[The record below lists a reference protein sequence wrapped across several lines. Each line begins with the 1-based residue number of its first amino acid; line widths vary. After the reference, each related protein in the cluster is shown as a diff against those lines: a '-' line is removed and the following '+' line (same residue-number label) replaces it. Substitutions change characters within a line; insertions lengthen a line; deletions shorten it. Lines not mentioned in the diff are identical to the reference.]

1 MAQSKNV
8 SFAAHCVGLV
18 LLFTLLS
25 VGMSPS
31 VSMALDPDEPFKL
44 ASISSGKHHSCGVA
58 TDGTVWCWGLGTS
71 GQMGDL
77 STSNNTTPNRVSG
90 TSTALPVSVSAG
102 GSHTCV
108 LLASGGVGCWGS
120 NAFGQL
126 GNPIGL
132 LNETSTASRPYAQV
146 VNGITASA
154 ISAGESHTC
163 ALLTDTTVSC
173 WGLNSSGQLGIDSN
187 VNSNTP
193 VTVPNLQNVIAISA
207 GYDQS
212 CALLFDRTV
221 KCWGEN
227 WGNQIGVASS
237 RSPVTLQGFTGV
249 AQLALGVG
257 QTCAV
262 LTNKTVKCV
271 GLSMDYQ
278 TQSATPYLVA
288 GLSNVTHIA
297 HFGGHMCAVLENETV
312 KCVGENQR
320 KQLGDRTSIT
330 RNTAVAVAI
339 IDDAVAVSVGWWHS
353 CALLT
358 TGLVKCWG
366 SGLYGQN
373 GQGSSQANV
382 SVPKFVKRLHTLS
395 FPDIAD
401 INVGDPSVVLNAA
414 MTSGIDVDYSSRT
427 TDVCEVSGNV
437 LIAKSPGLCMIRATP
452 DERLS
457 DFFVSDSASITKQFT
472 VGSWSGA
479 RENSVT
485 TFRLRTNDGNP
496 VTGVRLTWST
506 LGAENPASGS
516 AMITNSSGTVAM
528 STISGPAIIR
538 VSSLYHDGMNSQFN
552 KQSVSQYLY
561 SFSDVK
567 ILSNSETVIDL
578 GTRPVPSER
587 TFAVRLS
594 DGTPVRGAQ
603 VFLAV
608 TTNAWLKPSRLFSG
622 AHINGFAKW
631 NTSNQIDRAE
641 PCFNDGNSFYDS
653 SATNV
658 RGVTDV
664 NGNVS
669 LKVYQSSGVE
679 NLITACYNDSEFTQ
693 KRTVSIASSG
703 TTSIALG
710 YMARVNVSV
719 STLSVAPGGTEYVSA
734 QVVDANGSPVS
745 SQSVQVMAGSVDST
759 ATALTCA
766 GSRGTT
772 NANGFVTVN
781 ICPSAS
787 GNYFLKSN
795 GTLSSRL
802 IYVTVGSG
810 SPANNSGGTSSP
822 APKSGGGGGGGGGD
836 DEEDAAPV
844 VAAPKATAPKP
855 TPSSSTLAPRIS
867 VPTPNAKAPVIPS
880 TAGTVVPNLVQPKAA
895 VAQGL
900 AIAATSNK
908 VTIAL
913 KSPVA
918 TTSTAKISS
927 YVVTVR
933 SSTGAIVKRLTVAV
947 KTAGQTVSPAI
958 AIAKSGNYVIE
969 ISGKNSKG
977 KVLGTYKS
985 AAIKVGK

>member
-1 MAQSKNV
+1 MAQSKYV
-8 SFAAHCVGLV
+8 TFPALCVGLV
-18 LLFTLLS
+18 LLFTSLS

-90 TSTALPVSVSAG
+90 VSTAVSVSAG
-102 GSHTCV
+102 GSHTC
-108 LLASGGVGCWGS
+108 LLSASGGVGCWGS

-154 ISAGESHTC
+154 ISAGGNHTC
-163 ALLTDTTVSC
+163 ALLTDATVSC
-173 WGLNSSGQLGIDSN
+173 WGSNVSGQLGIGTKIN
-187 VNSNTP
+187 RNAPAV
-193 VTVPNLQNVIAISA
+193 VPGLQDVISIAT
-207 GYDQS
+207 GEDQS
-212 CALLFDRTV
+212 CALLSDRSV
-221 KCWGEN
+221 KCWGAN
-227 WGNQIGVASS
+227 WGNQIGSAESM
-237 RSPVTLQGFTGV
+237 SPIILQGFTGV
-249 AQLALGVG
+249 TQLALGFG

-271 GLSMDYQ
+271 GSSLDYA
-278 TQSATPYLVA
+278 TQSSTPYLVPGFA
-288 GLSNVTHIA
+288 GVSYLA
-297 HFGGHMCAVLENETV
+297 HFGGHMCAVVEGFSV
-312 KCVGENQR
+312 RCVGENQR
-320 KQLGDRTSIT
+320 MQLGDRTSIT
-330 RNTAVAVAI
+330 RTTAVSTVNI
-339 IDDAVAVSVGWWHS
+339 SDAVSVSVGWWHT

-358 TGLVKCWG
+358 TGFVKCWG
-366 SGLYGQN
+366 NNGYGQL
-373 GQGSSQANV
+373 GQGSFSNNTGL
-382 SVPKFVKRLHTLS
+382 PRYVKLLHTLS
-395 FPDIAD
+395 FGELAD
-401 INVGDPSVVLNAA
+401 VEVGASSVVLVGSMSSGAGVNFRSL
-414 MTSGIDVDYSSRT
+414 TSS
-427 TDVCEVSGNV
+427 VCEVSGDK
-437 LIAKSPGLCMIRATP
+437 LIAKSSGMCSVEATP
-452 DERLS
+452 DESLS
-457 DFFVSDSASITKQFT
+457 DFFVTSRSLRTVRQFS
-472 VGSWSGA
+472 VGAWSGS
-479 RENSVT
+479 RNNSVT
-485 TFRLRTNDGNP
+485 TFKIKTNDGSS

-506 LGAENPASGS
+506 LDAENPASGS
-516 AMITNSSGTVAM
+516 ANITNSSGTVTM

-538 VSSLYHDGMNSQFN
+538 VSSLYHDGLNTQFD
-552 KQSVSQYLY
+552 KKTVSQYLY
-561 SFSDVK
+561 SFSTVK
-567 ILSNSETVIDL
+567 ILGNGEILIDL

-587 TFAVRLS
+587 NFTVRLS

-608 TTNAWLKPSRLFSG
+608 TTNAWLDPSRTVSG
-622 AHINGFAKW
+622 SHLNGFAKW

-653 SATNV
+653 SGTNV

-664 NGNVS
+664 NGSVS

-679 NLITACYNDSEFTQ
+679 NLITTCYNDSEFTQ

-719 STLSVAPGGTEYVSA
+719 STLSVSSGGTEYVSA
-734 QVVDANGSPVS
+734 QVVDANGNAVS
-745 SQSVQVMAGSVDST
+745 SQSVQVMAGSVDAT

-766 GSRGTT
+766 GSQGTT
-772 NANGFVTVN
+772 NANGYVMLKV
-781 ICPSAS
+781 CPSAS
-787 GNYFLKSN
+787 GNYFLRSN
-795 GTLSSRL
+795 GALSSRL

-822 APKSGGGGGGGGGD
+822 APKSGGGGGD

>member
-8 SFAAHCVGLV
+8 SFATHCVGLV
-18 LLFTLLS
+18 LLFTSLS

-154 ISAGESHTC
+154 ISAGGNHTC
-163 ALLTDTTVSC
+163 ALLTDATVSC
-173 WGLNSSGQLGIDSN
+173 WGSNVYGQLGIGTKI
-187 VNSNTP
+187 NSNTP
-193 VTVPNLQNVIAISA
+193 ALVPGLQDVIAITA
-207 GYDQS
+207 GEDQS
-212 CALLFDRTV
+212 CALLSDRSV
-221 KCWGEN
+221 KCWGAN
-227 WGNQIGVASS
+227 WGNQIGAAESTT
-237 RSPVTLQGFTGV
+237 PITLQGFTGV
-249 AQLALGVG
+249 AQLALGYG

-271 GLSMDYQ
+271 GFTLDYA
-278 TQSATPYLVA
+278 TQSSTPYLVP
-288 GLSNVTHIA
+288 GMSNVTYLA
-297 HFGGHMCAVLENETV
+297 HFGGHMCAVLEDRSV
-312 KCVGENQR
+312 RCAGENQR
-320 KQLGDRTSIT
+320 KQLGDRTIT
-330 RNTAVAVAI
+330 TRTTAVTVAN

-358 TGLVKCWG
+358 TGLVECWG
-366 SGLYGQN
+366 SGTYGQS
-373 GQGSSQANV
+373 GQGDSGIYAGNSAI
-382 SVPKFVKRLHTLS
+382 PKYVKRLHTLS
-395 FPDIAD
+395 FSDIAD
-401 INVGDPSVVLNAA
+401 SVVGEPPVTLSAS
-414 MTSGIDVDYSSRT
+414 MTSGVGVDFASRSS
-427 TDVCEVSGNV
+427 DICEVSGNV
-437 LIAKSPGLCMIRATP
+437 VIAKSPGSCSIRATP
-452 DERLS
+452 DDRLS
-457 DFFVSDSASITKQFT
+457 DFFVTNSFSITKQFT
-472 VGSWSGA
+472 VGTWSGSRA
-479 RENSVT
+479 NSVT
-485 TFRLRTNDGNP
+485 TFKLKTNEGTP
-496 VTGVRLTWST
+496 VTGVRLTWTT

-516 AMITNSSGTVAM
+516 ANITNSSGTVAM

-538 VSSLYHDGMNSQFN
+538 VSSLYHDGLNTQFD
-552 KQSVSQYLY
+552 KKTVSQYLY
-561 SFSDVK
+561 SFSTVK
-567 ILSNSETVIDL
+567 ILGNGEILIDL

-587 TFAVRLS
+587 NFTVRLS

-608 TTNAWLKPSRLFSG
+608 TTNAWLDPSRTVSG
-622 AHINGFAKW
+622 SHLNGFAKW

-664 NGNVS
+664 NGSVS

-679 NLITACYNDSEFTQ
+679 NLITTCYNDSEFTQ

-734 QVVDANGSPVS
+734 QVVDANGNPVS

-802 IYVTVGSG
+802 IYVTVG
-810 SPANNSGGTSSP
+810 
-822 APKSGGGGGGGGGD
+822 APESSGGGGGGGDGGGGD
-836 DEEDAAPV
+836 DDEP
-844 VAAPKATAPKP
+844 VAAPKATIPKS
-855 TPSSSTLAPRIS
+855 TPSSSTLAPRNS
-867 VPTPNAKAPVIPS
+867 LPAANAKAPVLPA

-933 SSTGAIVKRLTVAV
+933 SSTGAIVKRVTVAV
-947 KTAGQTVSPAI
+947 KTAGQTVSPAF

-985 AAIKVGK
+985 SAIKVGK

>member
-1 MAQSKNV
+1 MAQSKYV
-8 SFAAHCVGLV
+8 SFVARCVGFV
-18 LLFTLLS
+18 FLFTSLS

-31 VSMALDPDEPFKL
+31 VLMALDPDEPFKL
-44 ASISSGKHHSCGVA
+44 ASMSSGKHHSCGVA

-71 GQMGDL
+71 GQMGDV
-77 STSNNTTPNRVSG
+77 SFTNNTTPNKVYGIASG
-90 TSTALPVSVSAG
+90 VVSVTAG
-102 GSHTCV
+102 GAHACALGSD
-108 LLASGGVGCWGS
+108 GRVGCWGS

-126 GNPIGL
+126 GNPTGA
-132 LNETSTASRPYAQV
+132 LNEAPTANRPYVQL

-154 ISAGESHTC
+154 ISAGGNHTC
-163 ALLTDTTVSC
+163 ALLTNATVNC
-173 WGLNSSGQLGIDSN
+173 WGSNVYGQLGIGTKTNSN
-187 VNSNTP
+187 VP
-193 VTVPNLQNVIAISA
+193 VLVSGLQDVIAITA
-207 GYDQS
+207 GEDQS
-212 CALLFDRTV
+212 CALVSDRSV
-221 KCWGEN
+221 KCWGAN
-227 WGNQIGVASS
+227 WGNQIGAEESTT
-237 RSPVTLQGFTGV
+237 PITLQGFTGV
-249 AQLALGVG
+249 TQLALGYG

-271 GLSMDYQ
+271 GFSMDYQ
-278 TQSATPYLVA
+278 NQSATPYLVA
-288 GLSNVTHIA
+288 GMSNVSRLA

-320 KQLGDRTSIT
+320 KQLGDRTVIT
-330 RNTAVAVAI
+330 RTTAVTVAN

-358 TGLVKCWG
+358 TGLVRCWG
-366 SGLYGQN
+366 SGFYGQN

-382 SVPKFVKRLHTLS
+382 GVPKYVKRSHTLS
-395 FPDIAD
+395 FSDIAD
-401 INVGDPSVVLNAA
+401 MNVGDSSVVLNAA
-414 MTSGIDVDYSSRT
+414 MTSGIGVDYSSRT
-427 TDVCEVSGNV
+427 TDTCEVSGNV
-437 LIAKSPGLCMIRATP
+437 LIAKSAGLCMIRATP

-538 VSSLYHDGMNSQFN
+538 VSSLYHDGLNSQFN

-561 SFSDVK
+561 SFSAVK
-567 ILSNSETVIDL
+567 ILSNGETVIDV

-608 TTNAWLKPSRLFSG
+608 TTNAWLKPSRIFSG
-622 AHINGFAKW
+622 THINGFAKW
-631 NTSNQIDRAE
+631 NTSNQIDTAE

-669 LKVYQSSGVE
+669 LKVYQSTGVE

-693 KRTVSIASSG
+693 KRTVLITSSG

-719 STLSVAPGGTEYVSA
+719 SSLSVASGSSESVSA
-734 QVVDANGSPVS
+734 QVVDANGNPVS
-745 SQSVQVMAGSVDST
+745 NQAVQVMAGSVDST
-759 ATALTCA
+759 ATALTCV

-772 NANGFVTVN
+772 NANGYVAVN

-802 IYVTVGSG
+802 IYVTVGA
-810 SPANNSGGTSSP
+810 PESS
-822 APKSGGGGGGGGGD
+822 GGGGD
-836 DEEDAAPV
+836 DDEP
-844 VAAPKATAPKP
+844 VAAPKATTPKS
-855 TPSSSTLAPRIS
+855 TPSTSTLAPRNS
-867 VPTPNAKAPVIPS
+867 VPASNAKAPVLPV

-900 AIAATSNK
+900 AIATTSKK
-908 VTIAL
+908 VTVAL
-913 KSPVA
+913 KSPIA
-918 TTSTAKISS
+918 TTSAARVSS

-933 SSTGAIVKRLTVAV
+933 SSTGAIVKRVTVAV

>member
-18 LLFTLLS
+18 LLFTSLS

-44 ASISSGKHHSCGVA
+44 ASISSGRHHSCGVA

-77 STSNNTTPNRVSG
+77 GFTSNTTPERVFG
-90 TSTALPVSVSAG
+90 ITGGVVAVTAG
-102 GSHTCV
+102 GAHSCALGSTG
-108 LLASGGVGCWGS
+108 LVGCWGS
-120 NAFGQL
+120 NVYGQL
-126 GNPIGL
+126 GNSALQNP
-132 LNETSTASRPYAQV
+132 TTFFRPV
-146 VNGITASA
+146 VQAIPGISASA

-271 GLSMDYQ
+271 GFSMDYQ

-395 FPDIAD
+395 FSDIAD

-693 KRTVSIASSG
+693 KRTVSIASRG

-719 STLSVAPGGTEYVSA
+719 SSLSIASGSSESVSA
-734 QVVDANGSPVS
+734 QVVDANGNPVS
-745 SQSVQVMAGSVDST
+745 SQAVQVMAGSVDST

-772 NANGFVTVN
+772 NANGYVTVN

-802 IYVTVGSG
+802 IYVTVGASE
-810 SPANNSGGTSSP
+810 S
-822 APKSGGGGGGGGGD
+822 SGGGGGGGG
-836 DEEDAAPV
+836 DEDDAAPV
-844 VAAPKATAPKP
+844 VTAPKLTPTTTTAPRIIAAPKSA
-855 TPSSSTLAPRIS
+855 S
-867 VPTPNAKAPVIPS
+867 VPVMPAKAGV
-880 TAGTVVPNLVQPKAA
+880 VVPNVVQPKAA

-900 AIAATSNK
+900 AIATSSNSLT
-908 VTIAL
+908 VAL
-913 KSPVA
+913 KAPVSNSAA
-918 TTSTAKISS
+918 TKITS

-933 SSTGAIVKRLTVAV
+933 SSTGAVIRRVVVPVKSS
-947 KTAGQTVSPAI
+947 GQTVAPSFKV
-958 AIAKSGNYVIE
+958 AKAGNYVIE
-969 ISGKNSKG
+969 ISGRNSKG
-977 KVLGTYKS
+977 KSLGTYKS
-985 AAIKVGK
+985 APVKVGR

>member
-18 LLFTLLS
+18 LLFTSLS

-44 ASISSGKHHSCGVA
+44 ASISSGRHHSCGVA

-77 STSNNTTPNRVSG
+77 GFTSNTTPERVFG
-90 TSTALPVSVSAG
+90 ITGGVVAVTAG
-102 GSHTCV
+102 GAHSCSLGSTG
-108 LLASGGVGCWGS
+108 LVGCWGS
-120 NAFGQL
+120 NVYGQL
-126 GNPIGL
+126 GNSALQNP
-132 LNETSTASRPYAQV
+132 TTFFRPV
-146 VNGITASA
+146 VQAIPGISASA

-271 GLSMDYQ
+271 GFSMDYQ

-373 GQGSSQANV
+373 GQGSSQAKV

-395 FPDIAD
+395 FSDIAD

-802 IYVTVGSG
+802 IYVTVG
-810 SPANNSGGTSSP
+810 
-822 APKSGGGGGGGGGD
+822 APESSGGGGGGGGGD

-855 TPSSSTLAPRIS
+855 TPSSSTLAPRNS

>member
-1 MAQSKNV
+1 MRFLAP
-8 SFAAHCVGLV
+8 CVGFV
-18 LLFTLLS
+18 LLFASLS

-58 TDGTVWCWGLGTS
+58 TDSTVWCWGLGTS

-77 STSNNTTPNRVSG
+77 SASNNTTPNRVAGS
-90 TSTALPVSVSAG
+90 STTAPVSVSAG

-108 LLASGGVGCWGS
+108 LVASGGVGCWGS

-126 GNPIGL
+126 GNPSGL
-132 LNETSTASRPYAQV
+132 LNETPTASRPYAQI

-163 ALLTDTTVSC
+163 ALLIDTTVSC
-173 WGLNSSGQLGIDSN
+173 WGLNSSGQLGIGSN
-187 VNSNTP
+187 VSSNTP
-193 VTVPNLQNVIAISA
+193 VLVPDLQNVIAISA
-207 GYDQS
+207 GFDQS
-212 CALLFDRTV
+212 CALLSDRSV

-227 WGNQIGVASS
+227 WANQIGVASS
-237 RSPVTLQGFTGV
+237 MSPVTVQGFTGV
-249 AQLALGVG
+249 TQLALGVG

-271 GLSMDYQ
+271 GFSMDYQ
-278 TQSATPYLVA
+278 NQSATPYLVA
-288 GLSNVTHIA
+288 GMSNVSHLA
-297 HFGGHMCAVLENETV
+297 HFGGHLCAVQEDKKV

-330 RNTAVAVAI
+330 RSTAVTVANL
-339 IDDAVAVSVGWWHS
+339 DDAVAVSVGWWHS

-366 SGLYGQN
+366 SGFYGQN
-373 GQGSSQANV
+373 GQGGSQANV
-382 SVPKFVKRLHTLS
+382 SVPKYVKRSHTLS

-401 INVGDPSVVLNAA
+401 MNVGDSSVVLNAA
-414 MTSGIDVDYSSRT
+414 MTSGIGVDYSSRT
-427 TDVCEVSGNV
+427 TDTCEVSGNV
-437 LIAKSPGLCMIRATP
+437 LIAKSAGLCMIRATP

-538 VSSLYHDGMNSQFN
+538 VSSLYHDGLNSQFN
-552 KQSVSQYLY
+552 KQSVSQYLH
-561 SFSDVK
+561 SFSAVK
-567 ILSNSETVIDL
+567 ILSNGETVIDL

-608 TTNAWLKPSRLFSG
+608 TTNAWLKPSRISSG
-622 AHINGFAKW
+622 THINGFAKW

-719 STLSVAPGGTEYVSA
+719 STLSVSSGGTEYVSA
-734 QVVDANGSPVS
+734 QVVDANGNPVS
-745 SQSVQVMAGSVDST
+745 SQSVQVMAGSVDTT

-766 GSRGTT
+766 GSSGTT
-772 NANGFVTVN
+772 NANGFVNVK
-781 ICPSAS
+781 ICPSSS
-787 GNYFLKSN
+787 GNYFLRSN
-795 GTLSSRL
+795 GALSSRL
-802 IYVTVGSG
+802 IYVTVGSA
-810 SPANNSGGTSSP
+810 SPANSTGGSSSP
-822 APKSGGGGGGGGGD
+822 APKSGGGGGGGDDD
-836 DEEDAAPV
+836 DEP
-844 VAAPKATAPKP
+844 VAAPKATVPKS
-855 TPSSSTLAPRIS
+855 TPSSSTSAPRNS
-867 VPTPNAKAPVIPS
+867 LPAANAKAPVMPA
-880 TAGTVVPNLVQPKAA
+880 TAGNVVPNLVQPKAA

-900 AIAATSNK
+900 AIAVTSNK
-908 VTIAL
+908 VTVAL

-933 SSTGAIVKRLTVAV
+933 SSTGAIVKRVTVAV

-985 AAIKVGK
+985 ASIKVGK